1 MEGMVSWQQPYGALR
16 VTFRPPST
24 LPNKALIETC
34 FSVATHLLKVMV
46 SRELSAMEG
55 EEEGLENLVMLDR
68 DFPRT
73 QSDICV
79 KTSQPLTLFIEA
91 QPGEITASIG
101 HVRLQ
106 YDVSIVSENQDDSL
120 EGEAP

>member
-1 MEGMVSWQQPYGALR
+1 M
-16 VTFRPPST
+16 
-24 LPNKALIETC
+24 
-34 FSVATHLLKVMV
+34 

-79 KTSQPLTLFIEA
+79 RTSQLLTLFIEA